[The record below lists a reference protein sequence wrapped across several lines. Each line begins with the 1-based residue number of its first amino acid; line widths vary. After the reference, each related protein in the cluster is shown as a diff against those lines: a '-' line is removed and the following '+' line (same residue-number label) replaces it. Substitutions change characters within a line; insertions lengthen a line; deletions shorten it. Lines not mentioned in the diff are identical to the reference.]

1 MIPRRA
7 QGRLELAPGYIVEL
21 AEATNE
27 PLFYPDVNTLG
38 LPPSQR

>member
-1 MIPRRA
+1 MGA

-27 PLFYPDVNTLG
+27 DLFFPDVDSLG